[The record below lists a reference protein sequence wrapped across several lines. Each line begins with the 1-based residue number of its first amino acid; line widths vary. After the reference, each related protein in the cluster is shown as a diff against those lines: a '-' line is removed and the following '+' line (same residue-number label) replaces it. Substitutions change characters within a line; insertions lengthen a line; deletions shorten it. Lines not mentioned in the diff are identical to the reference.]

1 MANRLSTKVRLV
13 VAALALALAL
23 AAGSDFVNDLVTA
36 DPAQAQARGHAT
48 GGGD

>member
-1 MANRLSTKVRLV
+1 MANRLSMKVRLV
-13 VAALALALAL
+13 VAALALALA
-23 AAGSDFVNDLVTA
+23 AGGDFVNDLGTA